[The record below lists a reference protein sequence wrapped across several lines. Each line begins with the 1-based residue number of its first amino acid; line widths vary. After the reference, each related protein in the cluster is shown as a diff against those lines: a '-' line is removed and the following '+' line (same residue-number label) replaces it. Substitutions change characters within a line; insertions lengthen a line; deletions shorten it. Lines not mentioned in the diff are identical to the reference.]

1 MIQYYYTKKEWGVVM
16 EKEELKILE
25 ELRRILNSKNEAIVI
40 LNNYFKGGVGKSKLS
55 TMFAYLTD
63 KFNLKVL
70 MIDKDLQATL
80 TKDLAKTFKVELPR
94 VNFYEGLKNGNL
106 ASSIVHLTDNLDLIP
121 GTFDLMLLPKL
132 TRSWTFENESRL
144 LATLLAPLKSDYDL
158 IIIDTVP
165 TPSVYTN
172 NAIVAS
178 DYVMIPLQAEEE
190 STNNIQNYISYLID
204 LQEQFNPGLDMIGFV
219 PYLVDTDSTTIKSNL
234 EELYKQH
241 KEDNLVFQNIIK
253 RSNKVS
259 TWSKNGITEH
269 KGYDKK
275 VLSMYENVFFEMLA
289 YHLHLLLM
297 PLIMTIMFHR
307 LLCTKAKLFP
317 LVCLILKMD

>member
-158 IIIDTVP
+158 IIIDTV
-165 TPSVYTN
+165 
-172 NAIVAS
+172 IQLL
-178 DYVMIPLQAEEE
+178 IGGG
-190 STNNIQNYISYLID
+190 NIFISGCLLLIKISYWI
-204 LQEQFNPGLDMIGFV
+204 FSAIMGLFAICSRSGVMGIITAVFAGISTALSWLWVKFCMLFLMWSMRQNEYLADEFAYKIGFGLELATVLDQHISDVPHDGFLSAIYSTHPCNDDRVAALQNLGV
-219 PYLVDTDSTTIKSNL
+219 PYSR
-234 EELYKQH
+234 Y
-241 KEDNLVFQNIIK
+241 
-253 RSNKVS
+253 
-259 TWSKNGITEH
+259 
-269 KGYDKK
+269 
-275 VLSMYENVFFEMLA
+275 
-289 YHLHLLLM
+289 
-297 PLIMTIMFHR
+297 
-307 LLCTKAKLFP
+307 
-317 LVCLILKMD
+317 

>member
-25 ELRRILNSKNEAIVI
+25 ELRRILSNKNEAIVI

-80 TKDLAKTFKVELPR
+80 TKDLAKTFEVELPR

-204 LQEQFNPGLDMIGFV
+204 LQERFNPGLDMIGFV
-219 PYLVDTDSTTIKSNL
+219 PYLVDTDSATIKSNL

-275 VLSMYENVFFEMLA
+275 VLSMYENVFFEMVERIIQLENE
-289 YHLHLLLM
+289 
-297 PLIMTIMFHR
+297 
-307 LLCTKAKLFP
+307 KE
-317 LVCLILKMD
+317 